1 MMNSRLRSFFHR
13 PRAAMLVIAGCLA
26 CLSAAPAEAQ
36 FFNWLDSSVPAE
48 QIVRMIQS
56 SGYRLTAPLIRRGAV
71 YVADVVGGRNDA
83 ERLIISAQDGRL
95 LQRFASAPSRRR
107 VPESDG
113 WQNPPQ
119 QQSNL
124 FSNWF
129 GGDDEDAP
137 RPPAGLDQEDQPLRV
152 APIAPSRTPA
162 VKEIAR
168 QDESAPHVILAPSFQ
183 PNGATN
189 APLLEKPRIRPQQV
203 RRRKPEPTPAALPA
217 APDDSRPAAVQPAA
231 PPITTT
237 AAAPV
242 QSAPAVQSKASRA
255 TVLPAA
261 PAPKAPSPKPALN
274 DVPVAPLQ

>member
-1 MMNSRLRSFFHR
+1 MNSRLRSFFHR
-13 PRAAMLVIAGCLA
+13 PRAAMLVVAGCL
-26 CLSAAPAEAQ
+26 CLGAAPAEAQ
-36 FFNWLDSSVPAE
+36 LFNWLDSSIPAE
-48 QIVRMIQS
+48 QIVRMIQT
-56 SGYRLTAPLIRRGAV
+56 SGYRLTAPLIRRGEV
-71 YVADVVGGRNDA
+71 YVADVVGRRNKG

-95 LQRFASAPSRRR
+95 LQRFASTSSRRR

-129 GGDDEDAP
+129 NGDDEDAP

-152 APIAPSRTPA
+152 APVAPARAPA

-168 QDESAPHVILAPSFQ
+168 QDESGPHVILAPSFQ
-183 PNGATN
+183 PNGSTN
-189 APLLEKPRIRPQQV
+189 APLLEKPRIRPQQA
-203 RRRKPEPTPAALPA
+203 RRRRPEPTPAALPA
-217 APDDSRPAAVQPAA
+217 APGNNRPAAIQAAA
-231 PPITTT
+231 PPATTT

-242 QSAPAVQSKASRA
+242 QSAPVVESKASRA

-261 PAPKAPSPKPALN
+261 PAPKAAAAKPALN